1 MQFYF
6 YLLLAA
12 ILLMVFLASF
22 NTAQVG
28 ADLTIVSVPVGVQ
41 ADPGNGKIIWI

>member
-1 MQFYF
+1 MQF

-12 ILLMVFLASF
+12 ILLMVFVASF
-22 NTAQVG
+22 NAAPAG
-28 ADLTIVSVPVGVQ
+28 ADLTIVGVPVGLQ